1 MDRRRRDDLQ
11 LLTADPEN
19 QLCCERTGGGAD
31 FGRSWPSRCWPRG
44 SPGTPRQRLRSGV
57 PGMDRRAAAKPGTSD
72 TSLAGV
78 TVLSPCDAWAVGSFR
93 SGGED
98 QTLILRWNGTV
109 WKQVSRPSPAAASA

>member
-1 MDRRRRDDLQ
+1 
-11 LLTADPEN
+11 
-19 QLCCERTGGGAD
+19 
-31 FGRSWPSRCWPRG
+31 
-44 SPGTPRQRLRSGV
+44 
-57 PGMDRRAAAKPGTSD
+57 MDRRAAAKPGTSD

-109 WKQVSRPSPAAASA
+109 WKQVSRPSPGSSFSVLKGVRVVSARRLGGG